1 MNICFYGVG
10 GVGGY
15 YGALLSR
22 YLKKTGTGTIYFI
35 ARGTHK
41 AAILENGLLLKKDG
55 GKEELLIRPDFCTD
69 SVDTVPVCDIV
80 VVSVKGYDLEKATRE
95 IARITDEKSIIL
107 PLLNGAD
114 IYDRIR
120 QHLKKGYI
128 LPACLYLGTHIES
141 PGVIFQKG
149 GSGQILIGKDPLKPA
164 FYPENLL
171 ALFKSAAILIE
182 YFEDVDVEIWTKYIF
197 IASYALVTATYD
209 KTIGEAAKD
218 ETLGNLVKNIMR
230 EIELIAR
237 ALDIKLPSDIV
248 ETSFSKAS
256 QFPLETKTS
265 FQRDVET
272 KGRQS
277 EWDLFGGTILRYA
290 DRFNIPA
297 VHTRETFDRLMHNL
311 S

>member
-15 YGALLSR
+15 YGALLSK
-22 YLKKTGTGTIYFI
+22 YFNKIGKGTIYFI
-35 ARGTHK
+35 ARGKHK
-41 AAILENGLLLKKDG
+41 EAILDKGLLLKKEG

-69 SVDTVPVCDIV
+69 SVDTLPVFEIV
-80 VVSVKGYDLEKATRE
+80 VVSVKGYALESAIKE
-95 IARITDEKSIIL
+95 VNKITDENSIIL

-120 QHLKKGYI
+120 QHLNKGYI
-128 LPACLYLGTHIES
+128 IPACLYLGTHIES

-149 GSGQILIGKDPLKPA
+149 GSGQILIGKDPLNPT
-164 FYPENLL
+164 FYPEKLL
-171 ALFKSAAILIE
+171 DLFKNADILIE
-182 YFEDVDVEIWTKYIF
+182 YFEDVNVEIWTKYIF

-209 KTIGEAAKD
+209 KTIGEAANDKN
-218 ETLGNLVKNIMR
+218 LSILVKKIMR

-237 ALDIKLPSDIV
+237 ALKIQLPSDIV
-248 ETSFSKAS
+248 ETSFAKAN

-290 DRFNIPA
+290 DKLNIPA
-297 VHTRETFDRLMHNL
+297 DNTKETFEKLMQNL

>member
-15 YGALLSR
+15 YGALLSK
-22 YLKKTGTGTIYFI
+22 YFNKIGKGTIYFI
-35 ARGTHK
+35 ARGKHK
-41 AAILENGLLLKKDG
+41 EAILDKGLLLKKEG

-69 SVDTVPVCDIV
+69 SVDTLPVFEIV
-80 VVSVKGYDLEKATRE
+80 VVSVKGYDLESAIKE
-95 IARITDEKSIIL
+95 VNKITDENSIIL

-120 QHLKKGYI
+120 QHLNKGYI
-128 LPACLYLGTHIES
+128 IPACLYLGTHIES

-149 GSGQILIGKDPLKPA
+149 GSGQILIGKDPLNPT
-164 FYPENLL
+164 FYPEKLL
-171 ALFKSAAILIE
+171 DLFKNADILIE
-182 YFEDVDVEIWTKYIF
+182 YFEDVNVEIWTKYIF

-209 KTIGEAAKD
+209 KTIGEAANDKN
-218 ETLGNLVKNIMR
+218 LSILVKKIMR

-237 ALDIKLPSDIV
+237 ALKIQLPSDIV
-248 ETSFSKAS
+248 ETSFAKAN

-290 DRFNIPA
+290 DKLNIPA
-297 VHTRETFDRLMHNL
+297 DNTKETFEKLMQNL